1 MRLDP
6 DRATTC
12 LENALEHE
20 TISQVG
26 AGVKWFSDVFGDR
39 HSGHILD
46 PSQPEFS
53 PAVLLRLVRLAY
65 RHVRPEDDV
74 QHESSYSPD
83 IKDYADR
90 GRDALVSALLAKSGV
105 DGFAAK
111 LALAADPMC
120 AHFKDRVLAVARGR
134 AAEDADGIALSE
146 ANLVALNRY
155 CEAPPTSRDALFAVM
170 EDRLSDID
178 DLLLNRYLTASG
190 LGACQRRDGD
200 A

>member
-1 MRLDP
+1 MSESTSGVWLSTLMRLDP

-46 PSQPEFS
+46 PGQPGFS
-53 PAVLLRLVRLAY
+53 PAMLLRLVRLA
-65 RHVRPEDDV
+65 RPEDDV
-74 QHESSYSPD
+74 QHESSYSRD
-83 IKDYADR
+83 IRDYAER
-90 GRDALVSALLAKSGV
+90 GRDALVSALLAKNGV

-120 AHFKDRVLAVARGR
+120 AHFKDRVLAV
-134 AAEDADGIALSE
+134 
-146 ANLVALNRY
+146 
-155 CEAPPTSRDALFAVM
+155 
-170 EDRLSDID
+170 
-178 DLLLNRYLTASG
+178 
-190 LGACQRRDGD
+190 
-200 A
+200 